1 MAKKK
6 SKPDSQNV
14 VQNKA
19 ARFRYEILERM
30 ECGMAL
36 KGTEV
41 KSLRNRQA
49 SLEEAFARIQGEE
62 LWLFGCHIN
71 LYSQGNVQNHEPTRP
86 RKLLAHKREIR
97 KWIPQVKAKGLT
109 IVPLDIHFNTR
120 GLAKITL
127 ALVRGKTF
135 ADKRQDIRKREHK
148 REIERAMRR

>member
-6 SKPDSQNV
+6 PKTDGQKV
-14 VQNKA
+14 VQNKT

-71 LYSQGNVQNHEPTRP
+71 PYSEGNVQNHEPTRP

-120 GLAKITL
+120 GLAKVTL

-135 ADKRQDIRKREHK
+135 ADKRQEIRKREHK
-148 REIERAMRR
+148 REIERALRR

>member
-6 SKPDSQNV
+6 PKPGGQNV

-71 LYSQGNVQNHEPTRP
+71 LYTEGNVQNHEPTRP

-135 ADKRQDIRKREHK
+135 ADKRQNIRKREHQ
-148 REIERAMRR
+148 REMERAMRR

>member
-6 SKPDSQNV
+6 PKSSGQNV
-14 VQNKA
+14 VQNKT

-41 KSLRNRQA
+41 KSLRNRQV

-71 LYSQGNVQNHEPTRP
+71 LYSEGNVQNHEPTRP

-127 ALVRGKTF
+127 ALVRGKSF

>member
-6 SKPDSQNV
+6 PRPGGQNV

-62 LWLFGCHIN
+62 LWLVGCHIN
-71 LYSQGNVQNHEPTRP
+71 PYAEANVQNHEPTRP

-97 KWIPQVKAKGLT
+97 KWIPQVKARGLT
-109 IVPLDIHFNTR
+109 IVPLDIHFNAR

-148 REIERAMRR
+148 REIERALRR

>member
-109 IVPLDIHFNTR
+109 IVPLDIHFNAR

-135 ADKRQDIRKREHK
+135 ADKRQDIKKREHK
-148 REIERAMRR
+148 REIDRAMRR

>member
-1 MAKKK
+1 MAKKRPK
-6 SKPDSQNV
+6 SSRQYA
-14 VQNKA
+14 VQNKS
-19 ARFRYEILERM
+19 ARFRYEILEQM
-30 ECGMAL
+30 ECGIAL

-97 KWIPQVKAKGLT
+97 KWIPQVTAKGLT

-120 GLAKITL
+120 GLAKITR
-127 ALVRGKTF
+127 ALVRGKSF

>member
-6 SKPDSQNV
+6 SKPDSRNV

-109 IVPLDIHFNTR
+109 IVPLDIHFNAR

-135 ADKRQDIRKREHK
+135 ADKRQDIKKREHK
-148 REIERAMRR
+148 REIDRAMRR

>member
-135 ADKRQDIRKREHK
+135 ADKRQDIKKREHK
-148 REIERAMRR
+148 REIDRAMRR

>member
-1 MAKKK
+1 M
-6 SKPDSQNV
+6 

-109 IVPLDIHFNTR
+109 IVPLDIHFNAR

-127 ALVRGKTF
+127 ALVRGKTY

>member
-6 SKPDSQNV
+6 PQSGGQNV

-41 KSLRNRQA
+41 KSLRNRQV

-71 LYSQGNVQNHEPTRP
+71 LYTQGNVQNHEPTRP

-127 ALVRGKTF
+127 ALVRGKSF

>member
-6 SKPDSQNV
+6 PKPGGQNV
-14 VQNKA
+14 VQNKT

-71 LYSQGNVQNHEPTRP
+71 LYTEGNVQNHEPTRP

-148 REIERAMRR
+148 REIQRAMRR

>member
-6 SKPDSQNV
+6 TKSKGQYA

-19 ARFRYEILERM
+19 ARFKYEILEQM

-71 LYSQGNVQNHEPTRP
+71 LYEQGNVQNHEPTRP

-135 ADKRQDIRKREHK
+135 ADKRQGIRKREHQ
-148 REIERAMRR
+148 REMERAMRR

>member
-1 MAKKK
+1 MAKKRPK
-6 SKPDSQNV
+6 SSRQNA
-14 VQNKA
+14 VQNKS
-19 ARFRYEILERM
+19 ARFRYEILEQM
-30 ECGMAL
+30 ECGIAL

-97 KWIPQVKAKGLT
+97 KWIPQVTAKGLT

-127 ALVRGKTF
+127 ALVRGKSF

>member
-1 MAKKK
+1 MSKKK
-6 SKPDSQNV
+6 PKSSGQYA

-19 ARFRYEILERM
+19 ARFKYEILEKM

-36 KGTEV
+36 RGTEV

-71 LYSQGNVQNHEPTRP
+71 LYTQGNIQNHEPTRP

-97 KWIPQVKAKGLT
+97 KWIPQVQAKGLT
-109 IVPLDIHFNTR
+109 IVPLEIHFNAR

-135 ADKRQDIRKREHK
+135 ADKRQDMKKREHK
-148 REIERAMRR
+148 REIDRAMRR

>member
-1 MAKKK
+1 MSKKK
-6 SKPDSQNV
+6 PKPGSHNV

-36 KGTEV
+36 RGTEV

-49 SLEEAFARIQGEE
+49 SLEEAFARIQGED

-71 LYSQGNVQNHEPTRP
+71 LYTEGNVQNHEPTRP

-148 REIERAMRR
+148 REMERAMRR

>member
-6 SKPDSQNV
+6 PKSSAQYV

-71 LYSQGNVQNHEPTRP
+71 LYAQGNVQNHEPTRP

-109 IVPLDIHFNTR
+109 IVPLDIHFNAR

-148 REIERAMRR
+148 REIDRAMRR

>member
-1 MAKKK
+1 MAKR
-6 SKPDSQNV
+6 KPKPGGQNV
-14 VQNKA
+14 VQNKT

-30 ECGMAL
+30 ECGMVL

-71 LYSQGNVQNHEPTRP
+71 LYTEGNVQNHEPTRP

-97 KWIPQVKAKGLT
+97 KWIPHVKAKGLT

>member
-6 SKPDSQNV
+6 PKPGGQNV

-49 SLEEAFARIQGEE
+49 SLEEAFARIEGEE
-62 LWLFGCHIN
+62 LWLIGCHIN
-71 LYSQGNVQNHEPTRP
+71 LYAEGNVQNHEPTRP

-135 ADKRQDIRKREHK
+135 ADKRQDIRKREHQ
-148 REIERAMRR
+148 REMERAMRR

>member
-6 SKPDSQNV
+6 PKPGGQNV

-41 KSLRNRQA
+41 KSLRNRQV

-71 LYSQGNVQNHEPTRP
+71 PYSGGNVLNHEPTRP

-127 ALVRGKTF
+127 ALVRGKSF

-148 REIERAMRR
+148 REIDRAMRR

>member
-109 IVPLDIHFNTR
+109 IVPLDIHFNAR

-135 ADKRQDIRKREHK
+135 ADKRQDIKKREHK
-148 REIERAMRR
+148 REMDRALRR

>member
-1 MAKKK
+1 MSKKK
-6 SKPDSQNV
+6 PKPGGQNV

-109 IVPLDIHFNTR
+109 IVPLDIHFNAR

-135 ADKRQDIRKREHK
+135 ADKRQDIKKREHK
-148 REIERAMRR
+148 REMDRALRR

>member
-135 ADKRQDIRKREHK
+135 ADKRQDIRKREHQ
-148 REIERAMRR
+148 REMERAMRR

>member
-6 SKPDSQNV
+6 PKHGGQNV
-14 VQNKA
+14 VQNKT

-71 LYSQGNVQNHEPTRP
+71 LYTEGNVQNHEPTRP

-148 REIERAMRR
+148 REIERALRR